1 MRVPGC
7 ARIRRSKIKSGKLD
21 SDAATGSTIQR
32 EEDMKNQLSG
42 IKRNSWKSRA
52 CLGAGAALVV
62 AQFGQVATAAPEQ
75 ADIDALR
82 QQLIEQSRKLTEQQQ
97 LLEAE
102 LKKLEQHK
110 QALRASQRSIE
121 AMQTQ
126 LGMPVADKPA
136 DAGPQQLAGADLAT
150 TRGRG
155 PEAAERVD
163 NILEAVNL
171 FSEPS
176 IMTPQ
181 GTFIFD
187 PYLQYAYTSS
197 NRLSVIGFSVL
208 NAVLIGQIDVS
219 SVNRSNWI
227 ANIGGRYGVTNR
239 FEVEARVP
247 FIYRTD
253 DTLTRTIQG
262 VARDEVFSSDGSGV
276 GDVELAARYQ
286 INAPRDDGAFYI
298 AGLRF
303 KTRTGKDIYEVEY
316 DPNFNLPTELAT
328 GSGFYS
334 LQPSFSAVLPS
345 DPVVFFGGVN
355 YTWNI
360 KRDVDETIGTG
371 IDAVPVGEVDPGD
384 SLGLNF
390 GMGLSLNERSSF
402 SLSYEHTWIG
412 KSTFDGEEAPNALN
426 VQLGTLQTT
435 FAYRLNQS
443 TNLNLTIGAGLT
455 EDTPDT
461 TVTLRVPIRF

>member
-1 MRVPGC
+1 MR
-7 ARIRRSKIKSGKLD
+7 K
-21 SDAATGSTIQR
+21 
-32 EEDMKNQLSG
+32 QLSG
-42 IKRNSWKSRA
+42 VKRTSWTSRV
-52 CLGAGAALVV
+52 CLGAGTALVA
-62 AQFGQVATAAPEQ
+62 AQLSQVAIAAPEQ

-82 QQLIEQSRKLTEQQQ
+82 QQLVEQSRKLAEQQQ

-110 QALRASQRSIE
+110 QSLQATQRSIE
-121 AMQTQ
+121 AMQAQ
-126 LGMPVADKPA
+126 LGMPVADRPT
-136 DAGPQQLAGADLAT
+136 DAKPQQLAEADLST

-155 PEAAERVD
+155 PEATERVD

-187 PYLQYAYTSS
+187 PYLQYAYNSS
-197 NRLSVIGFSVL
+197 DRLSVIGFSVL
-208 NAVLIGQIDVS
+208 NAVLIGEINVS
-219 SVNRSNWI
+219 QSNRTNWV
-227 ANIGGRYGVTNR
+227 ASLGGRYGVTNR

-247 FIYRTD
+247 LIYRTD
-253 DTLTRTIQG
+253 DTL
-262 VARDEVFSSDGSGV
+262 ARPITSTSQNELFSSDGSGV

-286 INAPRDDGAFYI
+286 LNAPRDDGAFYI

-303 KTRTGKDIYEVEY
+303 KTRTGKDIYEVDY
-316 DPNFNLPTELAT
+316 DPLFNLPTELAT

-334 LQPSFSAVLPS
+334 LQPSLSGVLPS

-360 KRDVDETIGTG
+360 KRDVNEMVGT
-371 IDAVPVGEVDPGD
+371 AFVGEVDPGD
-384 SLGLNF
+384 SIGLNF

-402 SLSYEHTWIG
+402 SVSYEHTWIG
-412 KSTFDGEEAPNALN
+412 ESSFEGLTNDALD

-435 FAYRLNQS
+435 FAYRLNKS
-443 TNLNLTIGAGLT
+443 TNINLTIGAGLT

-461 TVTLRVPIRF
+461 TMTLRVPIRF

>member
-1 MRVPGC
+1 MNKQS
-7 ARIRRSKIKSGKLD
+7 A
-21 SDAATGSTIQR
+21 
-32 EEDMKNQLSG
+32 G
-42 IKRNSWKSRA
+42 IKRMSWKSRI
-52 CLGAGAALVV
+52 CQGAGTVLIA
-62 AQFGQVATAAPEQ
+62 AQFGQVAIAAPEQ
-75 ADIDALR
+75 SDIDSLR
-82 QQLIEQSRKLTEQQQ
+82 QQLIEQSKKLAEQQQ

-110 QALRASQRSIE
+110 QSLQATQRSIE
-121 AMQTQ
+121 AMQVQ
-126 LGMPVADKPA
+126 LGMPVDVKPV
-136 DAGPQQLAGADLAT
+136 DAKPQQVAEAELST

-155 PEAAERVD
+155 PEATERVD

-187 PYLQYAYTSS
+187 PYLQYAYSS
-197 NRLSVIGFSVL
+197 SDRLSVIGFSVL

-227 ANIGGRYGVTNR
+227 ASLGGRYGVTNR

-247 FIYRTD
+247 YVYRTD
-253 DTLTRTIQG
+253 DTLTRSIQG
-262 VARDEVFSSDGSGV
+262 VAGNELFSSDGNGL

-286 INAPRDDGAFYI
+286 LNAPRDDGAFYI

-334 LQPSFSAVLPS
+334 LQPSLSGVLPS

-360 KRDVDETIGTG
+360 KRDINETVGTTYIGE
-371 IDAVPVGEVDPGD
+371 IDPGD
-384 SLGLNF
+384 SFGLNF

-402 SLSYEHTWIG
+402 SLSYEHTWIDT
-412 KSTFDGEEAPNALN
+412 STFDGEEATNALK

-435 FAYRLNQS
+435 FAYRLNKT
-443 TNLNLTIGAGLT
+443 TNLNLTVGAGLT

>member
-1 MRVPGC
+1 
-7 ARIRRSKIKSGKLD
+7 
-21 SDAATGSTIQR
+21 
-32 EEDMKNQLSG
+32 MKKQLSS
-42 IKRNSWKSRA
+42 IKRTSWKTRA
-52 CLGAGAALVV
+52 CLSVGTALI
-62 AQFGQVATAAPEQ
+62 ATQLSQVAIAAPEQ
-75 ADIDALR
+75 ADIDSLR
-82 QQLIEQSRKLTEQQQ
+82 QQLIEQSKKLAEQQQ

-110 QALRASQRSIE
+110 QSLQATQRSIE
-121 AMQTQ
+121 AMQAQ
-126 LGMPVADKPA
+126 LGMPVADRPA
-136 DAGPQQLAGADLAT
+136 DAKPQQLAEADLSS

-155 PEAAERVD
+155 PEATERVD

-208 NAVLIGQIDVS
+208 NAVLIGAIDVNA
-219 SVNRSNWI
+219 VNRSNWI
-227 ANIGGRYGVTNR
+227 ASLGGRYGVTNR
-239 FEVEARVP
+239 FEVEARMP
-247 FIYRTD
+247 LIYRTD
-253 DTLTRTIQG
+253 DTRTRSIQG
-262 VARDEVFSSDGSGV
+262 VASDELFSSDGSGI
-276 GDVELAARYQ
+276 GDVELAGRYQ
-286 INAPRDDGAFYI
+286 LNAPRDDGAFYI

-303 KTRTGKDIYEVEY
+303 KTRTGKDIYEVDY

-334 LQPSFSAVLPS
+334 LQPSISGVLPS

-360 KRDVDETIGTG
+360 KRDVNETVGTTY
-371 IDAVPVGEVDPGD
+371 IGEVDPGD
-384 SLGLNF
+384 SFGLNF

-402 SLSYEHTWIG
+402 SLSYEHTWIDT
-412 KSTFDGEEAPNALN
+412 STFDGEEADNALK

-435 FAYRLNQS
+435 FAYRLNKT
-443 TNLNLTIGAGLT
+443 TNLNLTVGAGLT

-461 TVTLRVPIRF
+461 TITLRVPIRF